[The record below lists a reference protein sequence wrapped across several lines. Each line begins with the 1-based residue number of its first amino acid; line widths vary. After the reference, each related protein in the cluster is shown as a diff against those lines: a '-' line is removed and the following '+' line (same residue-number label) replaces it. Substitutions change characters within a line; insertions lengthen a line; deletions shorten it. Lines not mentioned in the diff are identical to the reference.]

1 MGGDVVQHGTGVHG
15 LWPGQ
20 QPFHQLVADRPVA
33 DRQLVVARWVTG
45 HLAATVGVHLAGG
58 LRDLLGTLRLVAQG
72 AVATDVGPPGEG
84 AGLAFVEPGEE
95 GEVGLGAL

>member
-1 MGGDVVQHGTGVHG
+1 M
-15 LWPGQ
+15 
-20 QPFHQLVADRPVA
+20 
-33 DRQLVVARWVTG
+33 
-45 HLAATVGVHLAGG
+45 HLAGG